1 MTNRYPIPGAQTRVE
16 EEFSRSRFITTVA
29 HTPTVED
36 ARAFIQR
43 MREEFNDASHNCW
56 AYVAGPPGSTAQI
69 GMSDDGEP
77 HGTAGKPMLTVLLHS
92 GVGEICAVVTRY
104 FGGTLLGKGGLVK
117 AYSGGVQLA
126 LTVLPLDERVPK
138 ATLVVMIDYSAVTPF
153 QRLYGDYEVTII
165 SEEYGVDVTYTL
177 TLPLEQVDSFMS
189 TMIDL
194 TSGQAVIEIVDKGSL
209 GSHVVDT
216 TAPP

>member
-1 MTNRYPIPGAQTRVE
+1 MSDRYPIPSAQHRVE
-16 EEFSRSRFITTVA
+16 EEINRSRFITTVA
-29 HTPTVED
+29 HTPTVEE
-36 ARAFIQR
+36 ARAFIQAVR
-43 MREEFNDASHNCW
+43 AEFADASHNCW

-126 LTVLPLDERVPK
+126 LESMPRSERVSS
-138 ATLVVMIDYSAVTPF
+138 ADVTLVIDYSAITPL
-153 QRLYGDYEVTII
+153 QRLLPDYEVAVNE
-165 SEEYGVDVTYTL
+165 EEYGVDVTYLL
-177 TLPLEQVDSFMS
+177 TLPLEQLDDFLAAV
-189 TMIDL
+189 TEL
-194 TSGQAVIEIVDKGSL
+194 TNGQALLEITRCD
-209 GSHVVDT
+209 DE
-216 TAPP
+216 